1 MPDSISP
8 SLQTYDLQH
17 NMISLSY
24 QILLPNSQQGI
35 MAVKN
40 IQQNNNTQLATDF
53 FHSDNQSLNMG
64 ATKQKQTT

>member
-17 NMISLSY
+17 NMISLLY
-24 QILLPNSQQGI
+24 QILLPNSLQGI

-53 FHSDNQSLNMG
+53 FYSDNQSLNMG
-64 ATKQKQTT
+64 ATERKQTT

>member
-1 MPDSISP
+1 
-8 SLQTYDLQH
+8 
-17 NMISLSY
+17 
-24 QILLPNSQQGI
+24 

-64 ATKQKQTT
+64 ATEQQENNQHSDNSNL